1 MWIEFLKFEK
11 RKEMS
16 TVELRKRLIDKIQK
30 TEDDQL
36 LEEVYRLL
44 DMEVE
49 ELDIYMLS
57 DAQMAAIELS
67 RQQIKEGKYL
77 TDEQANQEIDEWL
90 EK

>member
-1 MWIEFLKFEK
+1 
-11 RKEMS
+11 MS

-30 TEDDQL
+30 TDDDQL
-36 LEEVYRLL
+36 LEEACRLL
-44 DMEVE
+44 EMEE
-49 ELDIYMLS
+49 EEMDIYKLS
-57 DAQMAAIELS
+57 DAQKEAIALS

>member
-1 MWIEFLKFEK
+1 
-11 RKEMS
+11 MS
-16 TVELRKRLIDKIQK
+16 TVELRERLIDKIQK

-36 LEEVYRLL
+36 LEEACRLL
-44 DMEVE
+44 EMEE
-49 ELDIYMLS
+49 AESDIYMLNGE
-57 DAQMAAIELS
+57 QKEAIELS